1 MSKSKDSMQAKL
13 TAVAASV
20 GLTWDHVSG
29 MTFRRFAEMVDR
41 ERARRE
47 GLGEEMTKPGIGET
61 P

>member
-1 MSKSKDSMQAKL
+1 MQAKL